1 MRTQLLIRTRIVS
14 PNKNV
19 MCRLPIILRRL
30 SNLIPIVGNRKY
42 YVHTKTYTEHHVTR
56 K

>member
-1 MRTQLLIRTRIVS
+1 MITQQLIRTRIVS

-30 SNLIPIVGNRKY
+30 SNLFTILENRKY
-42 YVHTKTYTEHHVTR
+42 YVHTKRYTERHVT
-56 K
+56 